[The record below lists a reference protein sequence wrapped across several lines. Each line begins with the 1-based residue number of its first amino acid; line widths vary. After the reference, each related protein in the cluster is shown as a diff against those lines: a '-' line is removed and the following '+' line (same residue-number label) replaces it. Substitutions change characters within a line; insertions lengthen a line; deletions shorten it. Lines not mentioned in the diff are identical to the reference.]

1 LSLNSVVLEVI
12 ALLRTE
18 LPRNDITVPTNLAEN
33 LRPIRGDR
41 VQKQQVL
48 FNLITTAIGAHGGRL
63 WAVSNA
69 PAGVILRFT
78 LPFEGAGT
86 G

>member
-1 LSLNSVVLEVI
+1 MSSLVYVRLLEGENRSVSLSLNSVVLEVI

-18 LPRNDITVPTNLAEN
+18 LRRNN
-33 LRPIRGDR
+33 IR
-41 VQKQQVL
+41 V
-48 FNLITTAIGAHGGRL
+48 
-63 WAVSNA
+63 
-69 PAGVILRFT
+69 RFT